1 MGRQLSHGLAAVA
14 AGLALAA
21 GSLPGTA
28 SVAGAS
34 RAPGASRVPAASR
47 APAGQTF
54 ADRLYGVATLSRT
67 DAWAVGLMPESAL
80 IVHWNGRVW
89 SKSLTGSGY
98 YLGVGADSP
107 ADVWAVGGT
116 SWSSP
121 SAPLIQHWTG
131 RAWTRVSSP
140 DPAGGGV
147 LNAVDAISPDD
158 AWAVGLVGPGPGV
171 PSPTSPLIEH
181 WDGTSW
187 SIAKF
192 PEPAGGGQFRSVA
205 ATSAADVWA
214 VGSTGPNSEGKHHQ
228 TLIEHW
234 NGRAWARVPSPN
246 GAGGYNELNG
256 VTATAQGNAW
266 AAGETGLTDH
276 DATLIEHWDGRA
288 WTVVASPTPDGDAQV
303 LGVSATRRTDAWAVG
318 MTRGRR
324 CAPRCVTFIEHWN
337 GSAWTSVASPNPG
350 GGYLNALFG
359 VSATGRH
366 NAWAVGTTDYA
377 RTLMLHWNG
386 TTWS

>member
-181 WDGTSW
+181 W
-187 SIAKF
+187 
-192 PEPAGGGQFRSVA
+192 
-205 ATSAADVWA
+205 
-214 VGSTGPNSEGKHHQ
+214 
-228 TLIEHW
+228 

-246 GAGGYNELNG
+246 VAGGYNELNG

>member
-181 WDGTSW
+181 W
-187 SIAKF
+187 
-192 PEPAGGGQFRSVA
+192 
-205 ATSAADVWA
+205 
-214 VGSTGPNSEGKHHQ
+214 
-228 TLIEHW
+228 